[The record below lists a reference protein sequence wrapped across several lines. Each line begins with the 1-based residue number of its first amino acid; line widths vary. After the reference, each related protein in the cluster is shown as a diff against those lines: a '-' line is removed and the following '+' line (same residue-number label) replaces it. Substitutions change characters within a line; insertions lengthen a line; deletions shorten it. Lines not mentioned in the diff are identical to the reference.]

1 VPTPAREAALRVRRP
16 PARRRAHWS
25 IAIIALGERSR
36 SDCVR
41 LDAESRAPRV
51 NIRGPGLRRWCRCLY
66 ARENVRHAEH
76 TDGGQQ
82 GQGGAHHEQCAR
94 HPLNAEPCLAPALA
108 ARPRRDACL
117 AREPARTQH
126 GPSHRGRRHRC
137 ASRAHAG
144 GPDHAARRPKRIVC
158 RRRADDRNDL
168 ASTLRH
174 RNTQGDRDRREV
186 IRRLR
191 EVVGS
196 T

>member
-1 VPTPAREAALRVRRP
+1 MTGAGVPTPAREAALRVRRP

-117 AREPARTQH
+117 ARERDRPDAARPFAQ
-126 GPSHRGRRHRC
+126 GPTTPMRFSGSRRRSGSCGPTSETDRLSQEGRRSERSGQH
-137 ASRAHAG
+137 
-144 GPDHAARRPKRIVC
+144 P
-158 RRRADDRNDL
+158 
-168 ASTLRH
+168 T
-174 RNTQGDRDRREV
+174 TQEHSG
-186 IRRLR
+186 
-191 EVVGS
+191 
-196 T
+196 